1 MNKNKHR
8 IQVSFFFL
16 TVLITISLV
25 FMAINSNADQPG
37 NNADNYSNKNAD
49 NNGQPVFLILGDSL
63 SAGYG
68 VAREKNWVSLLQQR
82 FNSKKL
88 NLRIVNA
95 SISGDT
101 TGNGLVRLPAA
112 LDEHR
117 PAWLLIELGANDGLR
132 GLPLSLLRS
141 NLKKLI
147 LLGQQSQAQVLL
159 MAIRIPPNYGK
170 KYTQRFN
177 ALYTELAQETGVTL
191 LPFMLNNIA
200 LYPEL
205 MQADRLHPTE
215 QAQKIIMENI
225 WEEIKGIV
233 AAP

>member
-1 MNKNKHR
+1 MNNNKHR
-8 IQVSFFFL
+8 IHAWFFFL

-25 FMAINSNADQPG
+25 FMTINSNAKQP
-37 NNADNYSNKNAD
+37 NNTR
-49 NNGQPVFLILGDSL
+49 QPVFLILGDSL
-63 SAGYG
+63 SASYG
-68 VAREKNWVSLLQQR
+68 VPREKSWVSLLQQR

-101 TGNGLVRLPAA
+101 TGNGLVRLPAV
-112 LDEHR
+112 LHKHQ

-132 GLPLSLLRS
+132 GLPLSLIRS

-147 LLGQQSQAQVLL
+147 QLGQQSQAQVLL

-177 ALYTELAQETGVTL
+177 TLYSELAQETGVTL

-200 LYPEL
+200 LHPEL

-215 QAQKIIMENI
+215 QAQKIIMENV
-225 WEEIKGIV
+225 WEEVKGIV
-233 AAP
+233 AVP

>member
-1 MNKNKHR
+1 MNTNKHR
-8 IQVSFFFL
+8 IHKSFFFL

-25 FMAINSNADQPG
+25 FMAINSHAEQPDNDSG
-37 NNADNYSNKNAD
+37 NNSNK
-49 NNGQPVFLILGDSL
+49 NGQPVFLILGDSL

-68 VAREKNWVSLLQQR
+68 VDREKNWVSLLQRR
-82 FNSKKL
+82 FNSKNL

-101 TGNGLVRLPAA
+101 TGNGLMRLPAA
-112 LDEHR
+112 LDKHR
-117 PAWLLIELGANDGLR
+117 PDWLLIELGANDGLR
-132 GLPLSLLRS
+132 GLPLKLIRS

-147 LLGQQSQAQVLL
+147 QMGQQSQAQVLL

-177 ALYTELAQETGVTL
+177 ALYSELAQETGVTL

-200 LYPEL
+200 PHPEL

-215 QAQKIIMENI
+215 QAQEMIMENI
-225 WEEIKGIV
+225 WEKIKDIV

>member
-1 MNKNKHR
+1 MNPNKHR
-8 IQVSFFFL
+8 IHAAFFFL

-25 FMAINSNADQPG
+25 FMAINSNADQPDNNLD
-37 NNADNYSNKNAD
+37 NNAVKNAD
-49 NNGQPVFLILGDSL
+49 KNSQPVFLILGDSL

-112 LDEHR
+112 LHKHR

-132 GLPLSLLRS
+132 GLPLSLIRS

-147 LLGQQSQAQVLL
+147 QLGQQSQAQVLL

-170 KYTQRFN
+170 KYTQRFT
-177 ALYTELAQETGVTL
+177 ALYTELAQESGVTL

-200 LYPEL
+200 LHPEL
-205 MQADRLHPTE
+205 MQADRLHPAE
-215 QAQKIIMENI
+215 QAQEMIMENV
-225 WEEIKGIV
+225 WAEIKDIV
-233 AAP
+233 AVP